1 MSAAT
6 LDFESY
12 AIVATNRVYG
22 KMGVGW
28 MISSRTGAVI
38 THERI
43 GNYETSLDEAKEIAA
58 AKFPDRDIL
67 GPGDPKPW
75 EES

>member
-1 MSAAT
+1 MRT
-6 LDFESY
+6 LILDWALKIPVPNSRWRWSL
-12 AIVATNRVYG
+12 T
-22 KMGVGW
+22 W
-28 MISSRTGAVI
+28 TSSPSRTGAVI

-67 GPGDPKPW
+67 GPDDPKPW
-75 EES
+75 DS